1 MILISHCYD
10 FCIFLCAERVSF
22 CFPTLLSEILF
33 SGHFTFADFGAFA
46 AIFA

>member
-10 FCIFLCAERVSF
+10 FCMFLCAERESF

-33 SGHFTFADFGAFA
+33 SGRFTFADFYAFA